1 MSLDEQSE
9 IENKRMPLF
18 TIQQRCKYYFSRCI
32 FLPVHVRFFPSA
44 DLS

>member
-1 MSLDEQSE
+1 MDEQSE

-18 TIQQRCKYYFSRCI
+18 AVQQRYKYYFSCCI
-32 FLPVHVRFFPSA
+32 FLPVHLRFFPSA